1 MFRNRD
7 GFFANSLAGIDIMLY
22 TPDDKAIKMSDIQ
35 EGDIVVLTGRQASS
49 LFISIFSRGTSH
61 VGLILKIN
69 DKLWFVESVNK
80 ISNPHAVIFSDT
92 GCCPKRSGVA
102 ASALPSIVPAY
113 KKSAIYRPTPR
124 LNEHELCIMRREF
137 MAMYKHDYEH
147 NWLRLANSAL
157 TIPSQKS
164 KKQRFYC
171 SQLVAH
177 LFKKAGR
184 LRKEFSSLRYNTGDY
199 KPSDI
204 PLAINCTYKGYLP
217 GTKPYSYEHHES
229 TKLA

>member
-7 GFFANSLAGIDIMLY
+7 GFFPNSLAGMDIMLY
-22 TPDDKAIKMSDIQ
+22 TPDENAIKMSDLQ
-35 EGDIVVLTGRQASS
+35 EGDLVVLTGRQVTS

-61 VGLILKIN
+61 VGQIMKIN
-69 DKLWFVESVNK
+69 DKLWFIESVNK
-80 ISNPHAVIFSDT
+80 ISNPHVILFNDS

-102 ASALPSIVPAY
+102 ASALPSIIPAY

-124 LNEHELCIMRREF
+124 LTEHELGIMRKEF

-157 TIPSQKS
+157 TIPSQKN
-164 KKQRFYC
+164 KKERFYC
-171 SQLVAH
+171 SQLIAH
-177 LFKKAGR
+177 LFKKADR
-184 LRKEFSSLRYNTGDY
+184 LRKDFSSLRYNTGDY

-204 PLAINCTYKGYLP
+204 PLAIKCIYKGYLP
-217 GTKPYSYEHHES
+217 GTKPYSYERNNT
-229 TKLA
+229 TKQA